1 MQSYSEV
8 VRTKNSQGIFDRQN
22 ELCGFFIALNENDN
36 RFINYRVTND
46 GIAICV
52 IYNKHSDW
60 NAVEGKKILQKLV
73 EKYKLDLIGYETC
86 KIHFTRSVNFYMK
99 NKLICDY
106 MIPLSLLKFDL
117 DVFYYSKEYLN
128 YKKGDFCKF
137 NLF

>member
-52 IYNKHSDW
+52 MYNKHLIGMPLR
-60 NAVEGKKILQKLV
+60 GKKF
-73 EKYKLDLIGYETC
+73 C
-86 KIHFTRSVNFYMK
+86 K
-99 NKLICDY
+99 
-106 MIPLSLLKFDL
+106 SLLRNTSL
-117 DVFYYSKEYLN
+117 I
-128 YKKGDFCKF
+128 
-137 NLF
+137 